1 MATVRGHSGL
11 MTPWT
16 YPVVTV
22 RSLAITTFGGCMGT
36 ITVRRPSFD
45 LADLPRWWVGGSRLG
60 TWFGNAGHV
69 FIPLGEQF
77 FIDAVKPFRQRIEDD
92 GLRREVASFIG
103 QEAVHSRVHESVW
116 DELRDH
122 GVPVDLYAA
131 AIERFRSALEPH
143 VPAELRL
150 SITAAL
156 EHYTAAF
163 GRAFLEEDLV
173 GVMPEQMAALLAWHG
188 AEEIEHRSVAFD
200 VLRQVDDDLA
210 LRLAGLVLGT
220 ALLIVVPA
228 AGVGLFAAADAARRP
243 GLRPPRRSGLGWS
256 DLGLPDPRL
265 VAMSMRFLSRLGREV
280 ARYVDPA
287 FRPADQAPPAG
298 YDDWLADQPA

>member
-1 MATVRGHSGL
+1 
-11 MTPWT
+11 
-16 YPVVTV
+16 
-22 RSLAITTFGGCMGT
+22 MGTT

-77 FIDAVKPFRQRIEDD
+77 FIDAVKPFRRRIHDD
-92 GLRREVASFIG
+92 DLRREVASFIG

-131 AIERFRSALEPH
+131 AIERFRAAIEPH
-143 VPAELRL
+143 VPAKLQL
-150 SITAAL
+150 SITSAL

-163 GRAFLEEDLV
+163 GRAFLEEDLADV
-173 GVMPEQMAALLAWHG
+173 LPEQMAALLAWHG

-200 VLRQVDDDLA
+200 VLHEVDDDLT

-228 AGVGLFAAADAARRP
+228 AGVGLFAVTDAARLP
-243 GLRPPRRSGLGWS
+243 GLRLLGR
-256 DLGLPDPRL
+256 PDPRL
-265 VAMSMRFLSRLGREV
+265 LAMSVRFLSRLGREV
-280 ARYVDPA
+280 VRYADPG
-287 FRPADQAPPAG
+287 FRPADHAPPAG
-298 YDDWLADQPA
+298 YDDWLANQPA